1 MVHCFSQHQP
11 KIEEF
16 GHFDQ
21 LKQTLLCNVPI
32 LSISLCVSRCVASV
46 FVVGRVLARFHD
58 HFIYGDP

>member
-1 MVHCFSQHQP
+1 MVHYISQHQL

-21 LKQTLLCNVPI
+21 LKQTLLRNVPI
-32 LSISLCVSRCVASV
+32 LSIRLCVSRCVASV
-46 FVVGRVLARFHD
+46 FVEGRVLARSHD